1 MVENI
6 QTVVMVHTP
15 YHDLVRPAK
24 VSTGEGEA
32 DPTSRAKR
40 GLDAPLR
47 SVRAEAAA
55 FLASAQ
61 ATAAEAEGAQA
72 EKPPAKRGSKA
83 RSRGPGVAAAT
94 AHTGLEA
101 DEAEEEEA
109 APLAKK
115 PKSAI
120 KPKSEDTRL
129 TLSASKTLQMEL
141 SKLRAGDVTPPPH
154 HHHHPPHPTLPE
166 Q

>member
-32 DPTSRAKR
+32 DATSRAKR
-40 GLDAPLR
+40 GLEAPLR
-47 SVRAEAAA
+47 SVRAEAMA

-72 EKPPAKRGSKA
+72 EKPPAKEKRASKP
-83 RSRGPGVAAAT
+83 RSRGAGVAAAT
-94 AHTGLEA
+94 ARAGLEA

-109 APLAKK
+109 APPPKK
-115 PKSAI
+115 PKSD
-120 KPKSEDTRL
+120 KKSEDTRL
-129 TLSASKTLQMEL
+129 TVSASKTLHMEL
-141 SKLRAGDVTPPPH
+141 SKLRAGDLTPPP
-154 HHHHPPHPTLPE
+154 HHHPPHPTLPE